1 MPGDVTR
8 PTTLPPR
15 RPVEKWTGRG
25 GGGQSSQVVGARRID
40 GRQSVE
46 RERERE
52 REKERKLS
60 RQLAWWRAPASWI
73 SSRKWR
79 SYSEPRIW
87 EREKMK
93 SGACWPASSS
103 GRSSSSS
110 SVALPASRDST
121 VLPISSRLP
130 WPLDSPLPP
139 WLRYCHPLS
148 NWQLFRS
155 ILNPPIRINRP
166 GFDCLGL
173 FVRDPQSLPS
183 SLFNPRWFESMRS
196 GDVSGFWR
204 DLVSF
209 VHPLIPSP
217 PLPLRVDSSCLLIDF
232 LGVVW
237 FIPSP
242 RSEWEYFRLIRLRVV
257 TGSSKGAGHATA
269 SSFLYLKLT
278 NRSSSLNQL
287 IKTD

>member
-1 MPGDVTR
+1 MKGTCFMDFV
-8 PTTLPPR
+8 
-15 RPVEKWTGRG
+15 
-25 GGGQSSQVVGARRID
+25 
-40 GRQSVE
+40 
-46 RERERE
+46 
-52 REKERKLS
+52 
-60 RQLAWWRAPASWI
+60 
-73 SSRKWR
+73 
-79 SYSEPRIW
+79 
-87 EREKMK
+87 EKMK
-93 SGACWPASSS
+93 KLFGTEDLGARKNEVWCMLTGEFVGTLFLVLFGCASCVSGFHSPADI
-103 GRSSSSS
+103 
-110 SVALPASRDST
+110 VQIALAFGLT
-121 VLPISSRLP
+121 IATMAQVLPSII
-130 WPLDSPLPP
+130 
-139 WLRYCHPLS
+139 
-148 NWQLFRS
+148 QLTIIRSWS

>member
-46 RERERE
+46 RERER
-52 REKERKLS
+52 ERKLS

-148 NWQLFRS
+148 NWQLFGPGRS
-155 ILNPPIRINRP
+155 WILPFGSIGRVLIAWGCLCVILNHCHHHYSIRGDLNRW
-166 GFDCLGL
+166 
-173 FVRDPQSLPS
+173 DPETFQDSGGISFRLS
-183 SLFNPRWFESMRS
+183 IRWF
-196 GDVSGFWR
+196 
-204 DLVSF
+204 
-209 VHPLIPSP
+209 
-217 PLPLRVDSSCLLIDF
+217 PLPLS
-232 LGVVW
+232 
-237 FIPSP
+237 PS
-242 RSEWEYFRLIRLRVV
+242 V
-257 TGSSKGAGHATA
+257 
-269 SSFLYLKLT
+269 
-278 NRSSSLNQL
+278 
-287 IKTD
+287 